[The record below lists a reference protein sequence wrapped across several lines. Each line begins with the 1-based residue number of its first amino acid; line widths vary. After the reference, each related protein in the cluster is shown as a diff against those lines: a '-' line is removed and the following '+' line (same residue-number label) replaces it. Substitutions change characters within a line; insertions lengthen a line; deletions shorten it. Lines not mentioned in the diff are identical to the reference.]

1 MVWTLL
7 GRMAQALAQ
16 AGLLI
21 LAARLGSAQM
31 VGDLALAM
39 ALCSPVMVIV
49 GLQQRIVYVTDV
61 NRRFGWTTHVRLR
74 RWASAS
80 GVALVALA
88 AATTW
93 VPVTFGV
100 ALAIALGKAGEL
112 ASDLHHATFQVRGAM
127 RLYAGSVGLR
137 ALLGLTALGLTLA
150 ASGSL
155 ALGLLAMAAVAWGVA
170 GLYDAPRSAP
180 LRALVGTAGPAGP
193 AKVSALLAV
202 AAPLGLVTF
211 VDSVT
216 QHAVRIQVDTLL
228 GTEALGHYA
237 VMSYGA
243 TAGGAVVFSLGTPLL
258 RRMASQFAAG
268 HRAAFVHTTARLV
281 GLSATLGFAG
291 VAFAAS
297 LGEPF
302 LVAVFGAEFSQEASV
317 FPWVMGAGAIQ
328 FVLGSLMHAINAAQ
342 RRGAQPWIYI
352 AALGTALAVGWLRI
366 PARGLFGAAEA
377 AAAGWAVATA
387 LAALVLHR
395 AWSGLPQRGRSA

>member
-7 GRMAQALAQ
+7 GRLAQALAQ
-16 AGLLI
+16 AGLLV

-39 ALCSPVMVIV
+39 ALCSPIMIIV

-61 NRRFGWTTHVRLR
+61 ERRFGWATHVRLR

-80 GVALVALA
+80 GVALVGLA
-88 AATTW
+88 AAISW
-93 VPVTFGV
+93 VPVSLGV

-112 ASDLHHATFQVRGAM
+112 AGDLHHATFQARGAM
-127 RLYAGSVGLR
+127 QLYAQSLGLR
-137 ALLGLTALGLTLA
+137 AVLGLTALGMTLVIT
-150 ASGSL
+150 GSL
-155 ALGLLAMAAVAWGVA
+155 ALGLFAMAATAWGVA
-170 GLYDAPRSAP
+170 TLYDAPRSAA
-180 LRALVGTAGPAGP
+180 LRTRVGAGD
-193 AKVSALLAV
+193 VSALLTI

-211 VDSVT
+211 VDSIT
-216 QHAVRIQVDTLL
+216 QHAVRIQVDTLI

-258 RRMASQFAAG
+258 RRMASQFAAAD
-268 HRAAFVHTTARLV
+268 RTAFLHTTARLV
-281 GLSATLGFAG
+281 GLSAALGFAG
-291 VAFAAS
+291 VVFA
-297 LGEPF
+297 LVVGEPF
-302 LVAVFGAEFSQEASV
+302 LTAVFGDEFSREASV

-342 RRGAQPWIYI
+342 QRRVQPWIYL

-366 PARGLFGAAEA
+366 PSRGLFGAAEA
-377 AAAGWAVATA
+377 AAAGWAVAA
-387 LAALVLHR
+387 GLAAVVLYR
-395 AWSGLPQRGRSA
+395 AWYSLPQPERSA

>member
-7 GRMAQALAQ
+7 GRLAQALAQ
-16 AGLLI
+16 AGLLV

-61 NRRFGWTTHVRLR
+61 KRRFGWSTHVKLR
-74 RWASAS
+74 RWASGF
-80 GVALVALA
+80 GVALVGLVA
-88 AATTW
+88 AATW
-93 VPVTFGV
+93 VPVSVGI
-100 ALAIALGKAGEL
+100 ALAIAFDKAGEL
-112 ASDLHHATFQVRGAM
+112 AGDLHHATFQARGAM
-127 RLYAGSVGLR
+127 RLYAQSLGLR
-137 ALLGLTALGLTLA
+137 SVLGLTALGLTLA
-150 ASGSL
+150 ITGSL
-155 ALGLLAMAAVAWGVA
+155 ALGLLAMAATTWAVAA
-170 GLYDAPRSAP
+170 LYDAPRSRP
-180 LRALVGTAGPAGP
+180 LRMNTGTGDLAT
-193 AKVSALLAV
+193 LLAV

-211 VDSVT
+211 VDSIT

-268 HRAAFVHTTARLV
+268 RRAAFVRTTARLV
-281 GLSATLGFAG
+281 GLSAALGFAG
-291 VAFAAS
+291 VIFALAV
-297 LGEPF
+297 GEPF
-302 LVAVFGAEFSQEASV
+302 LVTVFGDEFSEEASV

-342 RRGAQPWIYI
+342 RRRAQPWIYV
-352 AALGTALAVGWLRI
+352 AALGTALTVGWLRI
-366 PARGLFGAAEA
+366 PTRGLFGAAEA

-387 LAALVLHR
+387 LAAVVLHR
-395 AWSGLPQRGRSA
+395 AWRSLPRTGRDT